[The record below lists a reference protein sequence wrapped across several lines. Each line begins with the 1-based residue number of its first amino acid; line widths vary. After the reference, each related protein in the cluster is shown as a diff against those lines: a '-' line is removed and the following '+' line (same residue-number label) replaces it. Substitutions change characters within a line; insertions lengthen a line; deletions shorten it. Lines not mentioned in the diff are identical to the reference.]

1 MAPKRERTLEG
12 ERPPRPH
19 TTREPRMAEDS
30 IVTGKSATI
39 DRILGSHIQEAL
51 GKRLERSDLML
62 EKPSPLPAHT
72 SKKRRLAKDKLE
84 SVNTVFYA
92 EELEGRAQALL
103 AERIQKLAQELQ
115 DIVLDQ
121 FLAATL
127 PSDSARVTILDRWCS
142 PRKHFPEKRKT
153 FNIPVALWINQ
164 KTRTKYAKQFYG
176 RDQLLCIET
185 IGTIFNPS
193 CINMAIDSWFGLID
207 PQHRH
212 HLGKILL
219 KFVVQGHAVMPLPR
233 EVRHCFDV
241 SDVSDVSDVEFSME
255 KEYQSHHVSPSMSTL
270 GVLSKPWGSLS
281 HRKKQEYVSGI
292 GLRTCIAKAEYYSL
306 FGHLPTNPARI
317 AELVRSSLR
326 IEDRTP
332 S

>member
-1 MAPKRERTLEG
+1 
-12 ERPPRPH
+12 
-19 TTREPRMAEDS
+19 MAEDS

-292 GLRTCIAKAEYYSL
+292 GLRTCIAKAEHYSL